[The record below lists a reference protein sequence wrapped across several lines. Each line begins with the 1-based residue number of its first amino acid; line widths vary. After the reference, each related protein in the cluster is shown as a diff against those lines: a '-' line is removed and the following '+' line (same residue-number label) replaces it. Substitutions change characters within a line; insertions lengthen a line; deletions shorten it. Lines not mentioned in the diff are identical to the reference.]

1 LTLLEL
7 TEELRERIWQEIRE
21 EFPDDEM
28 MQEIH
33 YVRLLHYYQTLDLSP
48 EEYIKFFN
56 KALDKHNKSL
66 HV

>member
-1 LTLLEL
+1 MAKIN
-7 TEELRERIWQEIRE
+7 EELKEQIWKEVKE

-33 YVRLLHYYQTLDLSP
+33 YVQLLQYYQTLGLSH

-56 KALDKHNKSL
+56 KSLDKHNKL
-66 HV
+66 PINR

>member
-1 LTLLEL
+1 MAKISEKLKEQ
-7 TEELRERIWQEIRE
+7 IWKEVKE

-33 YVRLLHYYQTLDLSP
+33 YVRLLHYYQTRDLSQ

-56 KALDKHNKSL
+56 KPLNKRKKL
-66 HV
+66 LTN